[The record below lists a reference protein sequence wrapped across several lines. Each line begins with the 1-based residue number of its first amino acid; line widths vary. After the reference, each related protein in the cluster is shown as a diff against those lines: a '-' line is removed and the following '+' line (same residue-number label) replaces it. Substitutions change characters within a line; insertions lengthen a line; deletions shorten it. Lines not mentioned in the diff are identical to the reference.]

1 MNGFITDKQTLEDL
15 NLVARFKKDS
25 VINIYDRT
33 RTRRGRQIMES
44 MFRSPLSSAAQIN
57 DRAASFAW
65 FSGRGCPEFN
75 IEEDKLESLEYYL
88 GNSPITNPTALLMRL
103 CTSRIKA
110 IFLSDPSY
118 GKLIE
123 CLKDVCA
130 IVLELFSLIDRLCLP
145 GDNGECPFEK
155 EKGRFCSVFDADLRA
170 NMEKVVNAEKI
181 SFGTVVKL
189 DIVFR
194 SKLREA
200 LVEMQEL
207 IAYLDVRIAV
217 AHVADELGLCY
228 AQASDG
234 GNPEVHMRN
243 VRHPALARAVGNHI
257 NMDSESNLFFL
268 TGVNMAGKS
277 TFMKSVA
284 IALYLAQMGF
294 PVPAESVSFVP
305 VEGLFTSINVPDN
318 IVKGYSHFYAE
329 VLRVKG
335 IAQRVGEGKKLF
347 VIFDELFKGTNVKDA
362 FDATLSVVTAFAKHR
377 NCLFVVSTHIV
388 EVGAS
393 LSETCNSVQFKCL
406 PSEMDGDRL
415 IYRYKLQDGISTDR
429 HGMTI
434 IRNEHILD
442 IIKQGIQ

>member
-1 MNGFITDKQTLEDL
+1 
-15 NLVARFKKDS
+15 
-25 VINIYDRT
+25 
-33 RTRRGRQIMES
+33 
-44 MFRSPLSSAAQIN
+44 
-57 DRAASFAW
+57 
-65 FSGRGCPEFN
+65 
-75 IEEDKLESLEYYL
+75 
-88 GNSPITNPTALLMRL
+88 
-103 CTSRIKA
+103 
-110 IFLSDPSY
+110 
-118 GKLIE
+118 
-123 CLKDVCA
+123 
-130 IVLELFSLIDRLCLP
+130 
-145 GDNGECPFEK
+145 
-155 EKGRFCSVFDADLRA
+155 
-170 NMEKVVNAEKI
+170 
-181 SFGTVVKL
+181 
-189 DIVFR
+189 
-194 SKLREA
+194 
-200 LVEMQEL
+200 
-207 IAYLDVRIAV
+207 
-217 AHVADELGLCY
+217 
-228 AQASDG
+228 
-234 GNPEVHMRN
+234 
-243 VRHPALARAVGNHI
+243 
-257 NMDSESNLFFL
+257 
-268 TGVNMAGKS
+268 MAGKS

-294 PVPAESVSFVP
+294 PVPAESVNFVP

-347 VIFDELFKGTNVKDA
+347 VTFDELFKGTNVKDA